1 MYCVKFKSENVKD
14 VWILVKDK
22 IQAACEYNG
31 GFADAEDFKK
41 WLEQGTM
48 QLWVAWDNEEK
59 KVLCV
64 CITEIRQYP
73 KYKVCSCKITTGSNM
88 KRWVNF
94 MNYIL
99 EFAKDEGCK
108 KMEMITRPGWEKV
121 LKSKGF
127 LKTQV
132 QLEKVL

>member
-1 MYCVKFKSENVKD
+1 
-14 VWILVKDK
+14 
-22 IQAACEYNG
+22 
-31 GFADAEDFKK
+31 
-41 WLEQGTM
+41 
-48 QLWVAWDNEEK
+48 
-59 KVLCV
+59 
-64 CITEIRQYP
+64 
-73 KYKVCSCKITTGSNM
+73 M

-94 MNYIL
+94 MNYVL

-127 LKTQV
+127 FKTQV